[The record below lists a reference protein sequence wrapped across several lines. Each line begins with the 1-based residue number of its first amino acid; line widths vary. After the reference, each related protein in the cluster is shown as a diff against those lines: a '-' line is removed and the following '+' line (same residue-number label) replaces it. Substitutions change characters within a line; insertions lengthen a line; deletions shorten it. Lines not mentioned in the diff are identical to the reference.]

1 MKTERIIVAALV
13 LALTLTACTQVK
25 DQLRRIAGRPTSE
38 DIAVKKARIELEE
51 AAHQARLD
59 SLRSYQK
66 AIADSLELIDRIKA
80 SRTMMMPGSSVKGL
94 SRKGL
99 KYHYYVVVG
108 TFGSPANAKAQTARA
123 AAAGHQAVIIPFN
136 NGFSAVGVDG
146 TDRLAALWDSLQ
158 QIKTESFC
166 PKDVWILLN
175 E

>member
-1 MKTERIIVAALV
+1 MKTERIIAAALV
-13 LALTLTACTQVK
+13 LTLSLSACTQVK

-38 DIAVKKARIELEE
+38 DIAVKKARIEFEE

-66 AIADSLELIDRIKA
+66 AIADSLELLDKIKA
-80 SRTMMMPGSSVKGL
+80 SRAMMMPGSSVRGL

-108 TFGSPANAKAQTARA
+108 TFGSPANAKAQCARA
-123 AAAGHQAVIIPFN
+123 SSAGHEAVIIPFN

-146 TDRLAALWDSLQ
+146 TDCLSVLWDNLQ
-158 QIKTESFC
+158 KIKTESFC